1 MHAVDGCFYN
11 ILVALVIFTCTCSK
25 SSYLAIQKYVFLVV
39 VVVELGNNLIN
50 AILIYDFH
58 QSLMESINLRDMILS
73 YDSINQRFH
82 HYISPNYD

>member
-1 MHAVDGCFYN
+1 MV
-11 ILVALVIFTCTCSK
+11 V
-25 SSYLAIQKYVFLVV
+25 VV